1 MIEYYTNMLSREE
14 EKKLVE
20 RIIHKDEKA
29 LLIIY
34 RLYKKPIHNFIYRN
48 LRDYQT
54 AEEITQDVFLDF
66 IEALRDFQFQS
77 SVKTFLFSIARNK
90 SIDFIR
96 KKKLKKILFS
106 ALPPYIIESLK
117 TIFIDEEL
125 EKKEL
130 SQKIKETLEN
140 LPNDYR
146 IVLRLKYLEGERV
159 NNIAKKLSL
168 GFKATESL
176 LFRARKA
183 FIKVFQTL
191 P

>member
-1 MIEYYTNMLSREE
+1 MLNREDE
-14 EKKLVE
+14 NLLVQK
-20 RIIHKDEKA
+20 IIQKDEKA
-29 LLIIY
+29 LLTIY
-34 RLYKKPIHNFIYRN
+34 RLYKKPIHNFIYRK
-48 LRDYQT
+48 LKDYHT

-66 IEALRDFQFQS
+66 IEALRDFHFQS
-77 SVKTFLFSIARNK
+77 SLKTFLFSIARNK
-90 SIDFIR
+90 TIDFIR

-106 ALPPYIIESLK
+106 ALPPYFIEGLK
-117 TIFIDEEL
+117 TIFIDDEL

-130 SQKIKETLEN
+130 SRKIKKTLET

-146 IVLRLKYLEGERV
+146 FVLRLKYMDGEKV
-159 NNIAKKLSL
+159 NSIAEKLSL

-183 FIKVFQTL
+183 FIKIFQAL